1 MRIRPKPLC
10 LLGLCLVFCAIPATA
25 ETSRQRQV
33 LPDETLWRIAT
44 EIRPDLSVSM
54 SQVMQAIRE
63 LNPQAFQQ
71 GDPNQLRHGI
81 ILQLPSREQMMQQN
95 PELAEQVMAD
105 ARAALLAS
113 SVRQSSTITQ
123 VDTAE
128 LPSKNSRPAV
138 VIAEPQPTWQSEAA
152 TATKAPQIVSSSA
165 DNTMGVSNHAA
176 PTVAVTEPGPGF
188 WQQVEWFSQL
198 NLMPRWYPQTGLQQQ
213 AQWHSSV
220 SFELEGYWQS
230 DDRSH
235 TLVFSPYM
243 RWDQRDSARHLLDI
257 SEAYWLYFGGDW
269 ELRAGINKVFWGAVE
284 SQRLVDVINQRDLLD
299 RPDGESKLGQPM
311 LQLSLIRD
319 YGTVQAYL
327 LPYFRERKFA
337 GEKGRLRLPQPVD
350 TSAALYESR
359 HKRSHLDWALRWS
372 QQFSSLDLGLSYFQG
387 TAREPVLLPT
397 EQSLLPFYPQLKQLG
412 LDAQWVLGSWLW
424 KTEAVYRHTEQEH
437 SKALVTGFEYTQ
449 VGINDH
455 FWDLGWLL
463 EYQYDSRGLGAAT
476 IAQNDVFVGWRLAL
490 NDAAGSEILFGMM
503 QDLDR
508 SHSRSAYLEASTR
521 LGERLRLR
529 VDGWLFHSRYPDELL
544 YWLRRDDY
552 IQLTLEYYF

>member
-1 MRIRPKPLC
+1 MPTLTKMRCNVLASWPASLPAPMKGQWLAALC
-10 LLGLCLVFCAIPATA
+10 FLVCAIPAA
-25 ETSRQRQV
+25 ASPGGQLQV
-33 LPDETLWRIAT
+33 QPNDTLWRIAND
-44 EIRPDLSVSM
+44 IRPDHSISVM
-54 SQVMQAIRE
+54 QVMLAIYE
-63 LNPQAFQQ
+63 LNPQAFGQ
-71 GDPNQLRHGI
+71 GDLNRLLHGVT
-81 ILQLPSREQMMQQN
+81 LQLPDREHM
-95 PELAEQVMAD
+95 L
-105 ARAALLAS
+105 
-113 SVRQSSTITQ
+113 RQSSQ
-123 VDTAE
+123 LSAE
-128 LPSKNSRPAV
+128 PAEAPGVATEPAPQMEATLAAVPPPLSSNPVATAV
-138 VIAEPQPTWQSEAA
+138 V
-152 TATKAPQIVSSSA
+152 
-165 DNTMGVSNHAA
+165 
-176 PTVAVTEPGPGF
+176 VTEVSDPAPVF
-188 WQQVEWFSQL
+188 WQNVEWFSQL

-213 AQWHSSV
+213 AQWHSSI
-220 SFELEGYWQS
+220 SLEFEGYWQS

-235 TLVFSPYM
+235 TLVFSPYL

-284 SQRLVDVINQRDLLD
+284 SQRLVDIINQRDLLD

-337 GEKGRLRLPQPVD
+337 GEEGRLRLPQRVD
-350 TSAALYESR
+350 SSNTLYESR
-359 HKRSHLDWALRWS
+359 HKRNHLDWALRWS

-397 EQSLLPFYPQLKQLG
+397 EQQLTPYYPQLKQLG
-412 LDAQWVLGSWLW
+412 LDAQWILGSWLW
-424 KTEAVYRHTEQEH
+424 KTEAVYRHTAAEH

-476 IAQNDVFVGWRLAL
+476 VAQNDLFAGWRLAL

>member
-1 MRIRPKPLC
+1 M
-10 LLGLCLVFCAIPATA
+10 
-25 ETSRQRQV
+25 QRQV
-33 LPDETLWRIAT
+33 QPNETLWRIAS
-44 EIRPDLSVSM
+44 EIRPDHSVSM
-54 SQVMQAIRE
+54 AQVIQAIRE

-71 GDPNQLRHGI
+71 GDLNQLRHGV
-81 ILQLPSREQMMQQN
+81 ILQLPSREQMVQQN
-95 PELAEQVMAD
+95 PDAAEQALAE
-105 ARAALLAS
+105 ARVALLAS
-113 SVRQSSTITQ
+113 AQQPAAVTKAASVDPSAIENRSVVVVAESAPTEQPETSPVNSAVHNTPPSNPGTSQGAATRAVTTTSS
-123 VDTAE
+123 
-128 LPSKNSRPAV
+128 
-138 VIAEPQPTWQSEAA
+138 AEPE
-152 TATKAPQIVSSSA
+152 
-165 DNTMGVSNHAA
+165 
-176 PTVAVTEPGPGF
+176 PGF

-198 NLMPRWYPQTGLQQQ
+198 NLMPRWYPQAGLQQQ
-213 AQWHSSV
+213 AQWHNSV

-235 TLVFSPYM
+235 TLVFSPYI

-257 SEAYWLYFGGDW
+257 SEAYWLYYGGDW

-337 GEKGRLRLPQPVD
+337 GEEGRLRLPQLVD
-350 TSAALYESR
+350 NSAALYESR
-359 HKRSHLDWALRWS
+359 QKRSHLDWALRWS

-387 TAREPVLLPT
+387 TAREPVLLPA
-397 EQSLLPFYPQLKQLG
+397 EQQLVPYYPQLKQLG

-424 KTEAVYRHTEQEH
+424 KTEAVYRHTEAEH

-449 VGINDH
+449 VGINEY

-463 EYQYDSRGLGAAT
+463 EYQYDSRGLAATT
-476 IAQNDVFVGWRLAL
+476 IAQNDLFVGWRLAL

-521 LGERLRLR
+521 LGERFRLR